1 MDKKYDVVIVGAG
14 PAGIFAALE
23 LVKDGKEDLN
33 ILILEKGKDITN
45 RRCTMREQ
53 KTSCQHCS
61 PCSLL
66 SGWGGAGAFSDG
78 KLNLTSEFGGN
89 LAEYLSNED
98 LKALISYVD
107 NIYLK
112 FGAEASLYGGNQE
125 EIEHIKQEAARANLK
140 FIPAQV
146 RHLGT
151 EKCFTILKN
160 IYDGLKN
167 KVEIR
172 TDIEVNKVVKEDNEV
187 YGVITSSGEKIR
199 SKYVILSPGRVGAEW
214 LKSQA
219 MELGLPVFRNPV
231 DVGIRVE
238 VPAAFL
244 EHLTDTLCE
253 SKLIYYS
260 ALFDDKVR
268 TFCMCPHGE
277 VVLEYNNG
285 ITTVNG
291 HSYKNKKTDNSNFA
305 ILVSTTFTEPFQ
317 EPIAYGKYIANLANI
332 LSGGV
337 IIQRLG
343 DLISGRR
350 STPDRIKHSIVTPTL
365 KSATPGDLSFVLPYR
380 ILTDILEM
388 LKALDKIAPG
398 VYCEQTLLY
407 GAEVKFYSA
416 RLALSQQL
424 ETNIKNLF
432 AIGDGAGITRGL
444 IQSSVSGVMV
454 AREIKK
460 RMIRL
465 RWK

>member
-1 MDKKYDVVIVGAG
+1 
-14 PAGIFAALE
+14 
-23 LVKDGKEDLN
+23 
-33 ILILEKGKDITN
+33 
-45 RRCTMREQ
+45 MREQ

-172 TDIEVNKVVKEDNEV
+172 TDIEVNRVVKEDNEV